1 MGPHRWSGPGR
12 TSMLSIQRLSTV
24 RRHATPNFVAGR
36 PKPGRWPATDIIGL
50 VTTQTAST
58 LWLEGL
64 DPAMVDAVHRVIV
77 AVVDQGGAV
86 GWLRPPSREETL
98 DWLSGWHAVASSG
111 RAGLV
116 LGLHGDRIQALGGW
130 HAAPEGP
137 IGHIVELTK
146 IMVHPDARGF
156 GLGRIVVSA
165 LIDAAES
172 AGAEL
177 AVLGVRGNNHGAR
190 RLYEAFGFT
199 VWGVL
204 PNGVAVDRYRF
215 DDVRMY
221 RQLALPSHA
230 VVHGSAPGGIGDSSA
245 WRT

>member
-1 MGPHRWSGPGR
+1 MPPY
-12 TSMLSIQRLSTV
+12 L
-24 RRHATPNFVAGR
+24 
-36 PKPGRWPATDIIGL
+36 DIIGA
-50 VTTQTAST
+50 VTAQATST
-58 LWLEGL
+58 LWLEDL
-64 DPAMVDAVHRVIV
+64 HPAVVDAIHRVIA

-86 GWLRPPSREETL
+86 GWLRPPTENETL
-98 DWLSGWHAVASSG
+98 DWLSGWRAAASTG
-111 RAGLV
+111 RAGLL

-130 HAAPEGP
+130 RAAPEGP
-137 IGHIVELTK
+137 VGHVVELTK
-146 IMVHPDARGF
+146 IMVHPDARGL
-156 GLGRIVVSA
+156 GLGRQVVQG

-190 RLYEAFGFT
+190 RLYEALGFT

-221 RQLALPSHA
+221 RQLALPSDA
-230 VVHGSAPGGIGDSSA
+230 VMHGSAPGGIGDSSA
-245 WRT
+245 RRP